1 LEPILGAVIENSG
14 AKAIAMLPTWFLC
27 AVSSVTVIY
36 LFALAG
42 SGRDAALA
50 DSEDFRMPGR

>member
-1 LEPILGAVIENSG
+1 MFP
-14 AKAIAMLPTWFLC
+14 MWFLC

-42 SGRDAALA
+42 SGRDDALP
-50 DSEDFRMPGR
+50 DSEDFRVPGR

>member
-1 LEPILGAVIENSG
+1 MELLMGPAISALGTEDV
-14 AKAIAMLPTWFLC
+14 AMFPMWFLC

-42 SGRDAALA
+42 SGRDHALP

>member
-1 LEPILGAVIENSG
+1 
-14 AKAIAMLPTWFLC
+14 MWFLC

-36 LFALAG
+36 LFALVG
-42 SGRDAALA
+42 SGRDNAFP

>member
-1 LEPILGAVIENSG
+1 
-14 AKAIAMLPTWFLC
+14 MLPTWFLC
-27 AVSSVTVIY
+27 AVSSATVIY

>member
-1 LEPILGAVIENSG
+1 MADM
-14 AKAIAMLPTWFLC
+14 AMPPMWFLC
-27 AVSSVTVIY
+27 AVSLATVIY

-42 SGRDAALA
+42 SGRDNALS